1 VLDFAPN
8 SMGDNRESRREK
20 ERENYADRQKS
31 QKQKN
36 TLIAAGVIA
45 VIVGIIA
52 FAGYHY
58 YEKVTVTGTQF
69 SGPPGAGKLG
79 DEHEHAAILVR
90 VFGDK
95 FDFSL
100 PDYQVKSP
108 YIHFESQN
116 GDTIH
121 RHASNVPLSF
131 LFKTIKVG
139 LDDSCFT
146 FPDKKPE
153 HTFCTNEDYSLKF
166 YVNHE
171 KVPSITNYVIEE
183 DDRILVLYGN
193 ENQTQVDNYLN
204 ELDGLFIQK
213 K

>member
-1 VLDFAPN
+1 
-8 SMGDNRESRREK
+8 MGENRESRREK
-20 ERENYADRQKS
+20 ERENYASRQKS

-36 TLIAAGVIA
+36 MLIAAGVIA
-45 VIVGIIA
+45 AIVAIIA

-58 YEKVTVTGTQF
+58 YEKLTISGTTM

-79 DEHEHAAILVR
+79 GEHEHAAMLVR
-90 VFGDK
+90 IFSDK

-108 YIHFESQN
+108 YIHFESGN

-121 RHASNVPLSF
+121 RHAANVNLGF
-131 LFKTIKVG
+131 LFKSLKIG
-139 LDDSCFT
+139 FDDECFV

-153 HTFCTNEDYSLKF
+153 HTFCNNEDYSFK
-166 YVNHE
+166 YYINHE
-171 KVPSITNYVIEE
+171 KVSKISDYVIHE

-193 ENQTQVDNYLN
+193 ENQTQIDNYLK

>member
-1 VLDFAPN
+1 MLDFAPN

-139 LDDSCFT
+139 LDDNCFI

-171 KVPSITNYVIEE
+171 KVPSISNYVIEE

-193 ENQTQVDNYLN
+193 ENQTQVDNYLS